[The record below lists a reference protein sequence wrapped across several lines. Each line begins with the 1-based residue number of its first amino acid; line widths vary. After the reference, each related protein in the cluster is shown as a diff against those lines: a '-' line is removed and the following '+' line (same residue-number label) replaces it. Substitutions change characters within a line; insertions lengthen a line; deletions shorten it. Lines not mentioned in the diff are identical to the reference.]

1 MAVDDVVSQINATG
15 GASPYEFRPA
25 AGVSIAVTSFGGY
38 PHFCGLVS
46 TALPVAGNTYK
57 MFLNHAATNMS
68 SSKILITNDIWLVME
83 NPAGVITGFT
93 GIQIK

>member
-15 GASPYEFRPA
+15 GASPYELRPA